1 MGHQL
6 SHMCE
11 MKEKNFLFLRDDHEH
26 EWPSFIYK
34 RKPNVWWVTNY
45 HICVRWKKKFFVS
58 PWPWTWVTIYY
69 IYKMRPNV
77 WWVTNYHICVRWK
90 KKFFDV
96 RGRTMNHEWP
106 SFIYIRGNLTCDGS
120 PTIMDVWDGRKNF
133 LMFMEGPWPW
143 VTIYYIY
150 KRKPNVWW
158 VTNYHRC
165 VRWKKKFFWFF
176 MTNTNVCCV
185 SLVCVSWH
193 KNIFCK
199 ESPPVMV
206 MWRFWFAR

>member
-6 SHMCE
+6 SQMCE
-11 MKEKNFLFLRDDHEH
+11 MEEKIFLFLRDHEH
-26 EWPSFIYK
+26 EWPSIIYIRWDLMCDGSPTITYVWDE
-34 RKPNVWWVTNY
+34 RKN
-45 HICVRWKKKFFVS
+45 FLMFVEE
-58 PWPWTWVTIYY
+58 PWT
-69 IYKMRPNV
+69 MSD
-77 WWVTNYHICVRWK
+77 HLL
-90 KKFFDV
+90 
-96 RGRTMNHEWP
+96 
-106 SFIYIRGNLTCDGS
+106 YIRGNLTCDGS

-165 VRWKKKFFWFF
+165 VRWKKNFFWFF